1 MNGKDIQLTQG
12 PQTVT
17 NQLTVVTN
25 YMQQVSRPKVLHT
38 GVQLYVQLNHYQYS
52 GEKNINKLFF
62 IQISIWTHSPSLCRV
77 IDTRVGFKQFS
88 NHWKLFCVFLSRF
101 RQIWLKILMQGHLN
115 PYLVFEQTEHACKT
129 GLRFNGSN
137 RTMLF
142 MQSLL
147 LKPNGYDG
155 PTFTRICFN
164 LLGFVLKSYHD
175 SLYFSRNSG

>member
-25 YMQQVSRPKVLHT
+25 YRQQVARPKVLHT

-52 GEKNINKLFF
+52 GGKKYQKNYFLYKFLYGPTLHPCAGSKTQEQVSNNILIIGNCF
-62 IQISIWTHSPSLCRV
+62 V
-77 IDTRVGFKQFS
+77 YFS
-88 NHWKLFCVFLSRF
+88 QDLDKYGS
-101 RQIWLKILMQGHLN
+101 KYLN

-147 LKPNGYDG
+147 LKSNGYDG

-164 LLGFVLKSYHD
+164 LLRFVLKSNHD